1 MSLDLKWNTDD
12 KNLLRV
18 CHDVANCS
26 PAWLL
31 PPSAPAYDFP
41 LDVLPGGETPFR
53 GARLLVV
60 ASDLTCAVEVEL
72 RSPYPDGAPAG
83 GLAISSAILKDTWR
97 QGARPWPPAPDYLFD
112 GPFGPGERL
121 EIAGTDLADAED
133 ALSHASDDPARDG
146 MCGVQ
151 LARGVGAGSTDGHR
165 SAIPTSFARGS
176 GSFDGSLF
184 LPRSL
189 VSVLR
194 VFEARD
200 ATVDRWTDETG
211 AIRCLA
217 EGWRWRAAWV
227 TPARS
232 DVPIQMMPRILADA
246 TFAQATIA
254 TETERGARTALR
266 KAIALLAKWQRKH
279 VAGTCAVQVRLG
291 PARVEF
297 WGATHEPEWVE
308 RTADNGTKA
317 SELQVY
323 EDVLLGA
330 LGHPD
335 PLPAW
340 SPLGPV
346 PWAAVA
352 PQYLLDALDLATPL
366 REVRLLGASQA
377 AAVLSPVVFYGERV
391 TCAVMP
397 VNPGK
402 LDELEREHQQEIAA

>member
-1 MSLDLKWNTDD
+1 MSYDLEWNADD

-18 CHDVANCS
+18 CHDVADGS

-31 PPSAPAYDFP
+31 PPTAPG
-41 LDVLPGGETPFR
+41 DVLPGGEPR
-53 GARLLVV
+53 QPCARLLVV
-60 ASDLTCAVEVEL
+60 AGDLTCAVEVEL

-83 GLAISSAILKDTWR
+83 GLAIPAAVLKDQGR
-97 QGARPWPPAPDYLFD
+97 HGARPWPPAPDYLFD
-112 GPFGPGERL
+112 GPPGPTHERL

-133 ALSHASDDPARDG
+133 ALSHASGDPARDA

-165 SAIPTSFARGS
+165 SAIPTSFARGA

-189 VSVLR
+189 VAVLR
-194 VFEARD
+194 AFEARD
-200 ATVDRWTDETG
+200 ATVDRWTDDTG
-211 AIRCLA
+211 AVRCLA

-227 TPARS
+227 APARA

-246 TFAQATIA
+246 TFARATIA
-254 TETERGARTALR
+254 TELERGQRAALR
-266 KAIALLAKWQRKH
+266 KAVALLAKWQRKH
-279 VAGTCAVQVRLG
+279 VVGTCAVQVRLG

-297 WGATHEPEWVE
+297 WGATHEPEYVDVMKDGNTV
-308 RTADNGTKA
+308 R
-317 SELQVY
+317 ELQVY

-330 LGHPD
+330 IGHPD
-335 PLPAW
+335 PLPDW

-352 PQYLLDALDLATPL
+352 PQYLLDALDIATPL
-366 REVRLLGASQA
+366 REVRLLGADQA
-377 AAVLSPVVFYGERV
+377 AAVRSAVVFYGERM

-402 LDELEREHQQEIAA
+402 LDELEREHRQEIAA